1 MDIGGINSISN
12 LLNNSATTTN
22 NVQNVSGNSFDELL
36 KKSLNEVNKH
46 QVEGYKAME
55 GIATGTVPNLQ
66 EAVQK
71 IEEAELSL
79 KLALEVKNKA
89 VMGFKEIMKMQV

>member
-1 MDIGGINSISN
+1 MDISGINSLSS
-12 LLNNSATTTN
+12 LMNNQMNTN
-22 NVQNVSGNSFDELL
+22 NVQAVSGNSFEDML
-36 KKSLNEVNKH
+36 KKSLNEVNKT
-46 QVEGYKAME
+46 QIEGYKAME

-71 IEEAELSL
+71 IEEADLSL

>member
-1 MDIGGINSISN
+1 MEISGVNSLSSLMAKQLQGADQN
-12 LLNNSATTTN
+12 QVAGASFNSLLNNAM
-22 NVQNVSGNSFDELL
+22 
-36 KKSLNEVNKH
+36 NEVNQT

-55 GIATGTVPNLQ
+55 GIATGSVPNLQ

-71 IEEAELSL
+71 IQEAELSL

-89 VMGFKEIMKMQV
+89 VSGFKEIMKMPV

>member
-1 MDIGGINSISN
+1 MDISGINSLSN
-12 LLNNSATTTN
+12 LMNTQQNSN
-22 NVQNVSGNSFDELL
+22 NVQAVSGNSFDELL
-36 KKSLNEVNKH
+36 KKSLNEVNKT
-46 QVEGYKAME
+46 QLEGYKAME

-71 IEEAELSL
+71 IEEADLSL

-89 VMGFKEIMKMQV
+89 VTGFKEIMKMQV